1 MLQLLAPAPVPE
13 LSSRVMSA
21 VERYAPHDHPIVI
34 TGPIGAGKTHLAQ
47 LIHRLSARKGAFVP
61 VPLTSLQ
68 QGFEHATLAG
78 HDKGAYTG
86 AHRGRTGLL
95 AEAHGG
101 TLLLDEIGDAS
112 VEGQRLLLEL
122 LTERGLRRLG
132 EERRVRYDLR
142 FILATHVDLDAA
154 TTGGRF
160 REDLLS
166 RLGHCWIHLPAL
178 RERPDEIPT
187 LIQHYLG
194 CHGRAPGRAPLAISR
209 QLMDTLVAAPW
220 RWNVRSLVSEC
231 AALSTAAP
239 TDGVLRLEHLSDRF
253 WREVRAHVATIPDD
267 APREAYA
274 AQLAGG
280 DRDRTAAILGL
291 SVRTLYRRSAKGAAA
306 RPRGRPSRTP
316 PLHDGEA

>member
-1 MLQLLAPAPVPE
+1 MLQLSAPLPAPQP
-13 LSSRVMSA
+13 SSRVLGD
-21 VERYAPHDHPIVI
+21 VERYAPHDHPVVI

-47 LIHRLSARKGAFVP
+47 LIHHRSGRKGAFVP

-95 AEAHGG
+95 AEANGG

-142 FILATHVDLDAA
+142 FILATHVDLDRA
-154 TTGGRF
+154 TIEGRF

-166 RLGHCWIHLPAL
+166 RLGHCWIHLPPL
-178 RERPDEIPT
+178 RERPEEIPALVT
-187 LIQHYLG
+187 HYI
-194 CHGRAPGRAPLAISR
+194 GRLAAERGHSEPSLTAE
-209 QLMDTLVAAPW
+209 LMATLVAAPW
-220 RWNVRSLVSEC
+220 LYNVRSLVSEC
-231 AALSTAAP
+231 GALVTATP
-239 TDGVLRLEHLSDRF
+239 TDGVLRVSHLSPRF
-253 WREVRAHVATIPDD
+253 WVEVRKYLVSVLCPDERLRQ
-267 APREAYA
+267 ALAVSGGRRAEAA
-274 AQLAGG
+274 LLL
-280 DRDRTAAILGL
+280 DVTE
-291 SVRTLYRRSAKGAAA
+291 RTLYRKLVGKEDLQTNRTRAGG
-306 RPRGRPSRTP
+306 RPRAT
-316 PLHDGEA
+316 